1 MDILGWAM
9 GILYGFNMDNRCICY
24 GNFLRSFRNDNIN
37 VVCVAVEF
45 GLRLTTGLLYGF
57 TFYNRNHHRG
67 RRSIGD

>member
-1 MDILGWAM
+1 MYLLREFYVVLETIILT
-9 GILYGFNMDNRCICY
+9 
-24 GNFLRSFRNDNIN
+24 

-45 GLRLTTGLLYGF
+45 GLGLTTGLLYGF